1 MPDEDRV
8 RVRDPEDAVVNQEGY
23 EPHRESRGWRN
34 LIAFW
39 ILGLCNNY
47 GYVVMLSA
55 AHDILASKSD
65 STVIIIYLLTISLKL
80 KIFFSCV
87 GPIIFWGFSMVF
99 VFVKIKHYVSQNV
112 S

>member
-8 RVRDPEDAVVNQEGY
+8 RVRDPEDAEVSQEDD
-23 EPHRESRGWRN
+23 EPNRGSRGWRN

-65 STVIIIYLLTISLKL
+65 STVIIYLLIISLKL
-80 KIFFSCV
+80 RNTHKLCWIYYFLGFFH
-87 GPIIFWGFSMVF
+87 GF
-99 VFVKIKHYVSQNV
+99 
-112 S
+112 

>member
-1 MPDEDRV
+1 MITFLLVFAEQELVVMPDEDRV
-8 RVRDPEDAVVNQEGY
+8 RVRDPEDAEVNQEGY

-65 STVIIIYLLTISLKL
+65 STVMIIYLLKISLKFINIL
-80 KIFFSCV
+80 KLC
-87 GPIIFWGFSMVF
+87 
-99 VFVKIKHYVSQNV
+99 
-112 S
+112 

>member
-8 RVRDPEDAVVNQEGY
+8 RVRDPEDAEVNQEGY

-80 KIFFSCV
+80 RNISKLCWIYYFLGFFH
-87 GPIIFWGFSMVF
+87 GF
-99 VFVKIKHYVSQNV
+99 VFVKIKYYVSQNV